1 MFKHVFTRR
10 RRQAPR
16 NPSGLSDPRTA
27 PPARPRRG
35 PAPMPRMRWY

>member
-1 MFKHVFTRR
+1 MQNMLKHLFSRR

-16 NPSGLSDPRTA
+16 NPAGLA
-27 PPARPRRG
+27 ERRVVRHE

>member
-1 MFKHVFTRR
+1 MFIASFIRF

-16 NPSGLSDPRTA
+16 NPSGLADPRSGA
-27 PPARPRRG
+27 PVRHG